1 MSERSFLKGCLIFFG
16 VAILFLAAVYW
27 VFRITEGGGPVV
39 GDRLA
44 LVRIEGVILD
54 SSETIEELKKF
65 SENPSVK
72 GILIRINSP
81 GGAVVPSQEIY
92 EEIRKIQTETK
103 KKIIVSMGTVAASGG
118 YYIASASDRI
128 IANPGTLTGSI
139 GVIMELMTVEGLF
152 KKVGLESVVIKSGAR
167 KDVGSPFRAMTKE
180 EREYLQTVIDD
191 IQGQFIDAVAHGRGM
206 KREEVAAL
214 ADGRIFTGK
223 QALKNKLVDE
233 LGDLEDAIKVA
244 GKMAGISGVPKVVE
258 TPKKFSFTDLLRNQF
273 LGGTPWGNFQKPGM
287 PGVSYLWTIGP

>member
-16 VAILFLAAVYW
+16 VAMLFLVAVYW

-54 SSETIEELKKF
+54 SAETIEELKKF

-92 EEIRKIQTETK
+92 EELRKIQTETK
-103 KKIIVSMGTVAASGG
+103 KKIVVSMGTVAASGG

-128 IANPGTLTGSI
+128 FANPGTLTGSI

-191 IQGQFIDAVAHGRGM
+191 IQGQFIDAVAHGRRM

-223 QALKNKLVDE
+223 QALKNKLVDD
-233 LGDLEDAIKVA
+233 LGDLEDAIKEA
-244 GKMAGISGVPKVVE
+244 GKMSGISGVPKVVE
-258 TPKKFSFTDLLRNQF
+258 TPKKFSFTDLLKNQF
-273 LGGTPWGNFQKPGM
+273 FGGTAWGNFQKPGM